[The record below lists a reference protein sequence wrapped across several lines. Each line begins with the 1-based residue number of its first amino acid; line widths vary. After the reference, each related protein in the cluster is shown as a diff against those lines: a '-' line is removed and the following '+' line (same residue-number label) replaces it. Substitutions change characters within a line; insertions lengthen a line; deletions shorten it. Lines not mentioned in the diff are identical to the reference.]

1 MSSSPDH
8 WDSSFAQDHTSRGW
22 YQSSADPSWL
32 MIGEIDPR
40 SAAVDIGA
48 GASVW
53 IDEALGRGWSDLTVL
68 DWSMV
73 ALDIARSRLGDQAGL
88 VTWLEQDL
96 LTWSPARAYQL
107 WHDRAVLH
115 FLLDE
120 EERRR
125 YAEVLRAATA
135 PGSVVVIGGFGP
147 TGPDM
152 CAGLPV
158 RRQTVEDYESLFG
171 RDFTIE
177 RTYEHSHVRPD
188 QGTQDYLWVRAV
200 R

>member
-1 MSSSPDH
+1 
-8 WDSSFAQDHTSRGW
+8 
-22 YQSSADPSWL
+22 
-32 MIGEIDPR
+32 MIGEMDPR

-68 DWSMV
+68 DWSTV

-96 LTWSPARAYQL
+96 LTWSPARTYQL

-120 EERRR
+120 EDRQR

-188 QGTQDYLWVRAV
+188 QGTQDYLWVRAI